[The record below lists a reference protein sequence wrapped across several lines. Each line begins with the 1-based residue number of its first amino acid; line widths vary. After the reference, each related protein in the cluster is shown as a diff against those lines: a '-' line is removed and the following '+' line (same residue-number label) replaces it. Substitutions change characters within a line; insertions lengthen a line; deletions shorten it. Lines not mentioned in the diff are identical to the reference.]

1 MMWQK
6 KRLSVSPSAAGM
18 VCSVLTAHPWVYGLG
33 QSEVSGVYLSPVNA
47 VAWLR
52 QRLNAAPVRQDVTA
66 IMLTAATLGEFISRL
81 AALAAVFPQPAVMQV
96 LRRARTAQSLDSTKM
111 QIPTT
116 SASLPAP
123 CPLSVATLR
132 SAAAAAAVSGL
143 ANAAAVTAADLAVAQ
158 AAFTAQRARLINEAQ
173 SALAQAQ
180 TAAVNVWGVSARQDT
195 GAAARMMNEGIPHA
209 DRVFTLAQVF
219 IGNDLAA
226 LRAMLG
232 QG

>member
-1 MMWQK
+1 M
-6 KRLSVSPSAAGM
+6 
-18 VCSVLTAHPWVYGLG
+18 
-33 QSEVSGVYLSPVNA
+33 
-47 VAWLR
+47 
-52 QRLNAAPVRQDVTA
+52 
-66 IMLTAATLGEFISRL
+66 
-81 AALAAVFPQPAVMQV
+81 
-96 LRRARTAQSLDSTKM
+96 
-111 QIPTT
+111 
-116 SASLPAP
+116 
-123 CPLSVATLR
+123 
-132 SAAAAAAVSGL
+132 
-143 ANAAAVTAADLAVAQ
+143 TAADLAVAQ